1 MQFFRYTRGFVSHK
15 IMQGEMS
22 EADLQK
28 WFSSKRSSIEELLR
42 HRFFFKP
49 SFEIYGGVSGL
60 YDYGPPGCAL
70 KRELE
75 ELWRRHFI
83 LEEDMLELCATN
95 LTPEV
100 VLEASGHV
108 EKFSDFMVLDC
119 VTDRCYRADKYLIES
134 MEKIIKK
141 ADTAEEVRQECLRI
155 QSKADTY
162 DKDQL
167 HAIFQRFEIKSEE
180 GNALSYP
187 EPFNLMFS
195 TTIGPT
201 GKHRGFLRPE
211 TAQGIFV
218 NFKNLYDFN
227 RNRLPFAT
235 AQIGLGFRNEIS
247 PRDGLLR
254 VREFTMAEIEH
265 FVNPSAKDHPKFA
278 SVASLVLP
286 LYSQGQQEI
295 LGGNLLMPVAEAVSG
310 GVINNQ
316 TLAYYISRTYLFL
329 LECGIRKDGI
339 RFRQHMK
346 DEMAHYAADCWD
358 AEIFSS
364 YGWVEC
370 VGIADRACYDLT
382 RHAAKSKKNLM
393 AAEKLETPKSVS
405 FIDMKPH
412 KGNIAKKFKQK
423 TQDILSFF
431 ESASDETKAKIRKS
445 LEENK
450 EAVLEIGEDTYTI
463 DATMAA
469 PVDSTKTVT
478 QEVFYPSV
486 IEPSFGIGRI
496 IYSVLE
502 HAYRERENLAE
513 ARSYLC
519 ISPSIAPVKC
529 CVLQLSKNE
538 AFDAPV
544 RQVREAVKRKGLSC
558 EVDSSSSTIGKRYA
572 RCDEIGIPFAV
583 TVDFQTVSDNTV
595 TLREN
600 VNMTQ
605 VRIPANDVAKVIRKL
620 IDKALDWEMVSARYP
635 VFTTTTS

>member
-1 MQFFRYTRGFVSHK
+1 MT
-15 IMQGEMS
+15 

-28 WFSSKRSSIEELLR
+28 WFTSKRTPIEELLR

-75 ELWRRHFI
+75 ELWRKHFI
-83 LEEDMLELCATN
+83 LEEDMLELSATN
-95 LTPEV
+95 LTPEI

-108 EKFSDFMVLDC
+108 ERFSDFMVRDS
-119 VTDRCYRADKYLIES
+119 VTDRCYRADKYLKDALD
-134 MEKIIKK
+134 KIIAKK
-141 ADTAEEVRQECLRI
+141 ETTEEVKQECLII
-155 QSKADTY
+155 QSRADAFGME
-162 DKDQL
+162 KL
-167 HAIFQRFEIKSEE
+167 HEVFQRFAIVSEE
-180 GNALSYP
+180 GHAFLYP
-187 EPFNLMFS
+187 EPFNLMFATS
-195 TTIGPT
+195 IGPS

-227 RNRLPFAT
+227 RNRLPFAA

-265 FVNPSAKDHPKFA
+265 FVNPSAKDHAKFP
-278 SVASLVLP
+278 SVSSIVLP
-286 LYSQGQQEI
+286 LYSQAQQEV
-295 LGGNLLMPVAEAVSG
+295 LGKNLMVSVGEAVVQG
-310 GVINNQ
+310 IINNQ
-316 TLAYYISRTYLFL
+316 TLGYYIARTYLFL
-329 LECGIRKDGI
+329 IECGVRTDAI

-346 DEMAHYAADCWD
+346 DEMAHYATDCWD
-358 AEIFSS
+358 AEILSS

-370 VGIADRACYDLT
+370 VGIADRSCYDLSH
-382 RHAAKSKKNLM
+382 HAAKSKKNLM
-393 AAEKLETPKSVS
+393 AAEKYDTPKTAH

-412 KGNIAKKFKQK
+412 KGNIAKVFKQK
-423 TQDILSFF
+423 TQNILTFF
-431 ESASDETKAKIRKS
+431 TEASEAEKAEIRKA

-450 EAVLEIGEDTYTI
+450 ECEIKIGEETYKI
-463 DATMAA
+463 DCSMAA

-496 IYSVLE
+496 IYSILE
-502 HAYRERENLAE
+502 HAYRERESLQE
-513 ARSYLC
+513 VRSFLC
-519 ISPSIAPVKC
+519 LSPSIAPVKC
-529 CVLQLSKNE
+529 CVLPLSKNE
-538 AFDAPV
+538 AFDGPV
-544 RQVREAVKRKGLSC
+544 ALLKEAIKRKGLSC

-583 TVDFQTVSDNTV
+583 TIDFQTQSDNTA
-595 TLREN
+595 TLRES

-605 VRIPANDVAKVIRKL
+605 VRLPVADVAKVIRKL
-620 IDKALDWEMVSARYP
+620 IDKELTWENISQRYP
-635 VFTTTTS
+635 VFTS